1 MYDAAIMQA
10 THVTHAA
17 TTTATGGGG
26 VSSLLVVAVA
36 GMAVFLTAGIVKT
49 ALRVFSA
56 FLSAAVRIGV
66 AVIALGFGALVI
78 GLVYVAEMVFNFVP
92 S

>member
-1 MYDAAIMQA
+1 MYDAAIIQA
-10 THVTHAA
+10 THAAHAA
-17 TTTATGGGG
+17 ATAADNGGG
-26 VSSLLVVAVA
+26 VSSLLVVTVA
-36 GMAVFLTAGIVKT
+36 GFAVFLTAGIVRT

-78 GLVYVAEMVFNFVP
+78 GVVYVAEMVFNFVP